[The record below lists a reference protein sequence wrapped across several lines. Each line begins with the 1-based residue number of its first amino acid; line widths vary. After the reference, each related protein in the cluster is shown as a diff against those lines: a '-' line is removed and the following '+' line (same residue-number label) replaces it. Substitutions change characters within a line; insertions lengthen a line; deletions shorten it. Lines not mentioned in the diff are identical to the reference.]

1 METIVWEV
9 EFNDGR
15 IFRIFCANRK
25 QKQSVI
31 NSYSKIK
38 DVCKEIRVITS
49 GIHTTKQWEQIIN
62 TL

>member
-25 QKQSVI
+25 QKEAVI
-31 NSYSKIK
+31 KSYEKIK
-38 DVCKEIRVITS
+38 DMCKEIRVITN
-49 GIHTTKQWEQIIN
+49 GIHTTKQWGQIVG